1 MHCKGYDT
9 YIVLS
14 WLVSEITT
22 RDCGASTCEFNMCF
36 LVVSFHLFGP
46 NLNYQQHNGVNITY
60 TGGPG
65 DHDLATVLW
74 SADAWLKLLHGAGW
88 FLDPEEQEQ
97 KEIIGDLFMK
107 TYVGLASQA
116 VQAGKKCGVQGPNS
130 ICVTTCSWNKG
141 LPEGTP
147 YWGELG
153 WMKTLSRE
161 SLE

>member
-1 MHCKGYDT
+1 MID
-9 YIVLS
+9 
-14 WLVSEITT
+14 
-22 RDCGASTCEFNMCF
+22 
-36 LVVSFHLFGP
+36 
-46 NLNYQQHNGVNITY
+46 GVNITY

-116 VQAGKKCGVQGPNS
+116 VQAGKKMWRTRPKLHLCHHMLLEQRASRRNPLLGGTWMDEDFIKRVFRVKSRVHKRTATLNCLRRWVMALPVQIRKVFKDN
-130 ICVTTCSWNKG
+130 T
-141 LPEGTP
+141 
-147 YWGELG
+147 
-153 WMKTLSRE
+153 
-161 SLE
+161 